1 VKTQLRALILAAA
14 ISVPATSSLAQGVQK
29 LTLLE
34 AEQTAIQNH
43 PRIQA
48 AMNLASAA
56 KAQVTE
62 ARSTYYPN
70 AYGSLTGA
78 YAENN
83 SRIAAGVLN
92 NPIIFDRYANGVTI
106 SQVITDFGR
115 TYELVKSSNLHAQAQ
130 QESVVSTRADVLLQV
145 DQSYFATLKA

>member
-70 AYGSLTGA
+70 AY
-78 YAENN
+78 E
-83 SRIAAGVLN
+83 
-92 NPIIFDRYANGVTI
+92 
-106 SQVITDFGR
+106 
-115 TYELVKSSNLHAQAQ
+115 
-130 QESVVSTRADVLLQV
+130 VLLEPTPKTTAG
-145 DQSYFATLKA
+145 SPPGC

>member
-1 VKTQLRALILAAA
+1 
-14 ISVPATSSLAQGVQK
+14 
-29 LTLLE
+29 
-34 AEQTAIQNH
+34 
-43 PRIQA
+43 
-48 AMNLASAA
+48 
-56 KAQVTE
+56 
-62 ARSTYYPN
+62 
-70 AYGSLTGA
+70 
-78 YAENN
+78 
-83 SRIAAGVLN
+83 VLN